1 MITLTDIKE
10 ILSETFPWFFPHGFK
25 ILIIL
30 AIAGGINRVLH
41 SVVDQIVR
49 REIRDSIPEEE
60 ERNRIET
67 LVGVF
72 EGTFR
77 FVLWV
82 VALLMIL
89 PELGVE
95 TAPILASLGVAG
107 LAVGM
112 AARDIIADFVAG
124 IFIILEN
131 QYHLGDFVKVA
142 GVEGTVREITLRR
155 TIIKDQDGQMHS
167 IPNSKISIVTKKN

>member
-1 MITLTDIKE
+1 
-10 ILSETFPWFFPHGFK
+10 
-25 ILIIL
+25 

-82 VALLMIL
+82 VALLMVL
-89 PELGVE
+89 PEMGVE

-112 AARDIIADFVAG
+112 AAREIIADFVTG

-142 GVEGTVREITLRR
+142 GVEGTVKEITLRR
-155 TIIKDQDGQMHS
+155 TIVEDQDGQMHS
-167 IPNSKISIVTKKN
+167 IPNSKISIVTKKNQ